1 MQLESYKQEREKMQ
15 RMTREAYLATLRR
28 RSSGFSRG
36 VSEYRGVA
44 K

>member
-1 MQLESYKQEREKMQ
+1 MQVESYKQDREKMK

-36 VSEYRGVA
+36 VSVYRGVA

>member
-1 MQLESYKQEREKMQ
+1 MQVESYQQEREKMK
-15 RMTREAYLATLRR
+15 RMTREGYLATLRR

-36 VSEYRGVA
+36 VSGYRGVT